1 MKRKFAIL
9 AGTAIAV
16 VLIPTLS
23 VTVPHANAARS
34 VVSRVIKNANPPTL
48 PGINDGPRHVVRDE
62 TGVNARPR
70 LS

>member
-23 VTVPHANAARS
+23 VTVPNAARS
-34 VVSRVIKNANPPTL
+34 VVSRAIKNANPPTL
-48 PGINDGPRHVVRDE
+48 PGINDGLRHVVRWM
-62 TGVNARPR
+62 RR
-70 LS
+70 